1 VRSEFG
7 TRRALAAAMA
17 IRDHRE
23 LKAWQ
28 FAREL
33 ERRVYAFLAK
43 SSARNDVDFCRQIR
57 KSSSSAPR
65 NIAVGFGRFWPA
77 EFAHKLRIAI
87 GELRET
93 QDHLDKAVEEAWLAE
108 TPHGELKHLADRALG
123 AAVRFAEY
131 LDRNGEEWKKHY
143 ISRQRQEGKKRSDK
157 RRAVDTHG
165 GSQRNTPTPHRQEP
179 SEPEEPSE
187 L

>member
-1 VRSEFG
+1 
-7 TRRALAAAMA
+7 LA
-17 IRDHRE
+17 DPG
-23 LKAWQ
+23 Q
-28 FAREL
+28 PN
-33 ERRVYAFLAK
+33 
-43 SSARNDVDFCRQIR
+43 S
-57 KSSSSAPR
+57 PT
-65 NIAVGFGRFWPA
+65 
-77 EFAHKLRIAI
+77 KLRIAI

-108 TPHGELKHLADRALG
+108 TPHGEMKHLADRVIG

-165 GSQRNTPTPHRQEP
+165 GSQGNTPTPHRQEP
-179 SEPEEPSE
+179 SEPEEPEEPSEPEEPGEPLEPEEPSE